1 MIAHDCHL
9 LHDHSNHTP
18 KPPGPS
24 TRLEGWSEC
33 LQEAQERQERW
44 KMWCLVGTWKTNLHG
59 YLTDPG
65 FPTDTQ
71 SRLGTTLQGSS
82 TVGSN
87 VRNLSQQQV
96 SAPFQTFGE
105 NNYKRIISF
114 PIAQCCMPYP
124 PWTAARGHGRSQISH
139 TAWGGQWHL
148 MAMTY
153 SVCHQ
158 NLSSDIAILG
168 HCYLLCTGNGHKSNC
183 WCSARFGKG
192 LGTAWQGSVDAWTG
206 GRGEENLSF
215 GCNLMIGRSAVKL
228 YSLK

>member
-71 SRLGTTLQGSS
+71 SRLGTTSRSS
-82 TVGSN
+82 RLGTTSTPTF
-87 VRNLSQQQV
+87 
-96 SAPFQTFGE
+96 SASKTL
-105 NNYKRIISF
+105 
-114 PIAQCCMPYP
+114 P
-124 PWTAARGHGRSQISH
+124 PQRGHP
-139 TAWGGQWHL
+139 L
-148 MAMTY
+148 P
-153 SVCHQ
+153 
-158 NLSSDIAILG
+158 SSDGVGLPQ
-168 HCYLLCTGNGHKSNC
+168 KS
-183 WCSARFGKG
+183 FF
-192 LGTAWQGSVDAWTG
+192 
-206 GRGEENLSF
+206 SF
-215 GCNLMIGRSAVKL
+215 IHHQVKVVMMVTMMMRMMMT
-228 YSLK
+228 